1 MKPSDLNPLFSDE
14 DATPQEIARAKRIV
28 ASLQLKEIVAE
39 RRRLQDNLDYKTEG
53 FAYTQAWKRIE
64 EIDKEIIALVLE
76 LFPESE

>member
-28 ASLQLKEIVAE
+28 ASLQLKEIAAE
-39 RRRLQDNLDYKTEG
+39 RRRLQDRLDRTEG

-64 EIDKEIIALVLE
+64 EIDKEIIALVME